1 MTSLDCSEN
10 TLLNTTKTNNTI
22 RVLYVIGS
30 LNVGGAETQL
40 LALAEGVLL
49 RGLDCRLFAMDGS
62 GPLRE
67 KFEKVGVTVI
77 DGGHRASRPMLLIR
91 CFFRLLYAIARYKPT
106 VVHSVLPLSNL
117 MAVVAATFCRVNAR
131 LTSRR
136 SLGLYQDTNRL
147 WRYIDRIS
155 NFLSH
160 RVVANSNAVRDDVI
174 ERDSVS
180 PHRLVT
186 IYNGLKFD
194 DTDMQYISSSVLR
207 SQSNIPKDYFLFINV
222 ANLFR
227 YKGQDYLLKAFSQVA
242 KSNSNC
248 GLLFVGKDC
257 GMGDELAKLA
267 INLEVEDRVWFVGY
281 QADSMS
287 WIRAADAAVL
297 SSLEE
302 GFNNFLI
309 ESMFYGT
316 PVIATRVGGNPEA
329 IADGE
334 YGQLVPAKDVESL
347 SKAMSQEIDD
357 RSTRG
362 QRTNLARGYAQNNFD
377 HEIML
382 NKYIEL
388 YDEMIR

>member
-1 MTSLDCSEN
+1 
-10 TLLNTTKTNNTI
+10 
-22 RVLYVIGS
+22 
-30 LNVGGAETQL
+30 
-40 LALAEGVLL
+40 
-49 RGLDCRLFAMDGS
+49 
-62 GPLRE
+62 
-67 KFEKVGVTVI
+67 
-77 DGGHRASRPMLLIR
+77 
-91 CFFRLLYAIARYKPT
+91 
-106 VVHSVLPLSNL
+106 
-117 MAVVAATFCRVNAR
+117 
-131 LTSRR
+131 
-136 SLGLYQDTNRL
+136 
-147 WRYIDRIS
+147 
-155 NFLSH
+155 
-160 RVVANSNAVRDDVI
+160 
-174 ERDSVS
+174 
-180 PHRLVT
+180 
-186 IYNGLKFD
+186 
-194 DTDMQYISSSVLR
+194 
-207 SQSNIPKDYFLFINV
+207 
-222 ANLFR
+222 
-227 YKGQDYLLKAFSQVA
+227 
-242 KSNSNC
+242 
-248 GLLFVGKDC
+248 